1 MLHSILIWFSPV
13 AQSVGGAVVKK
24 DKSTILVLPLIS
36 EFLDDAKLLFVFK
49 INNFFQIFINSGG
62 IIKMKKVLDLQGDH

>member
-1 MLHSILIWFSPV
+1 MVFTSR
-13 AQSVGGAVVKK
+13 AKCGGAVVKK

-49 INNFFQIFINSGG
+49 INTLFQIFTNSGG
-62 IIKMKKVLDLQGDH
+62 IIKMKKGLDLQGDH